1 MTASEVQENKKKIRS
16 ELIGLVKDSLLRQAT
31 IIDAIKEYFPDGK
44 TYLKK
49 TSLNKY
55 RKTIVLVF
63 NDDKKIIGKL
73 SKERYSKDIKVYK
86 IL

>member
-1 MTASEVQENKKKIRS
+1 MASEVQENKKKIKS
-16 ELIGLVKDSLLRQAT
+16 ELIGSVKNAVLREST
-31 IIDAIKEYFPDGK
+31 IINAIKEYFPKGK

-55 RKTIVLVF
+55 KKTIVIIF
-63 NDDKKIIGKL
+63 TEEKKIIGKL
-73 SKERYSKDIKVYK
+73 SKERYSRDIKVYN